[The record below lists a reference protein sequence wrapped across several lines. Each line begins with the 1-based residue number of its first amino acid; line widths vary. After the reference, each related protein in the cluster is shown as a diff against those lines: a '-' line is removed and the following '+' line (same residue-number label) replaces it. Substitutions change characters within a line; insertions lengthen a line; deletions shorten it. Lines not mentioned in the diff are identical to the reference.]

1 MKTGLSIGIHIEDRL
16 RASEALQSKISGRVF
31 PIAAVSGTQKP
42 YICYTRTG
50 ITPDY
55 TKDGWAGDT
64 VNVAIEIV
72 ADGYKS
78 AVELAE
84 LVREQ
89 LEDSTAEYG
98 ECTLDRINVNG
109 NYEPS
114 NCRFVNMKVQ
124 AANRRNSKTAKDGE

>member
-1 MKTGLSIGIHIEDRL
+1 MKTGLSIGIHIEERL
-16 RASEALQSKISGRVF
+16 RASEALQGKISGRVF

-98 ECTLDRINVNG
+98 EWEVRDCELMRAVDGYALELDAYLISL
-109 NYEPS
+109 EFS
-114 NCRFVNMKVQ
+114 F
-124 AANRRNSKTAKDGE
+124 KTY

>member
-1 MKTGLSIGIHIEDRL
+1 MKTGLSIGIHIEERL
-16 RASEALQSKISGRVF
+16 RASEALQSKIAGRVF

-55 TKDGWAGDT
+55 TKDGWVGDT

-89 LEDSTAEYG
+89 LEDSTAGYG
-98 ECTLDRINVNG
+98 EWEVRDCELMRAVDGYALELDAYLISLEFSFET
-109 NYEPS
+109 Y
-114 NCRFVNMKVQ
+114 
-124 AANRRNSKTAKDGE
+124 